1 LKPTAIHNY
10 GISCWLL
17 VISDNKQQT
26 TNNNSVMTEPVL
38 PLQTILLQVL
48 FLLVAI
54 ALEARVLQR
63 RLSLTR
69 RTSVEYAT
77 SINLL
82 CAVMGWLGFF
92 LLKNLLPQP
101 LKTQLISYIFFDRLM
116 EPLPE
121 GLSLV
126 IVSTGIIMFFSAF
139 LIKLKGLQLL
149 EALLQRSPEHQSSLP
164 PEKRR
169 RRGLQDRLDQAII
182 KTDPRQATT
191 VLLANAYSHSA
202 ILLLLL
208 LRFFSLRINTF
219 S

>member
-1 LKPTAIHNY
+1 
-10 GISCWLL
+10 
-17 VISDNKQQT
+17 
-26 TNNNSVMTEPVL
+26 MTEPVL

-149 EALLQRSPEHQSSLP
+149 EALLQRSPEQQSSLP

>member
-1 LKPTAIHNY
+1 
-10 GISCWLL
+10 
-17 VISDNKQQT
+17 
-26 TNNNSVMTEPVL
+26 MTEPVL

-54 ALEARVLQR
+54 ALEARVLHR

-101 LKTQLISYIFFDRLM
+101 LKTQLISYIFFDRLL

-121 GLSLV
+121 SLSLV
-126 IVSTGIIMFFSAF
+126 VVSTGIVIFFCAF

-149 EALLQRSPEHQSSLP
+149 EALLQRSPTQKSSLP
-164 PEKRR
+164 PDKRR
-169 RRGLQDRLDQAII
+169 RMGLNHRLDQALVQ
-182 KTDPRQATT
+182 TNPGQATT
-191 VLLANAYSHSA
+191 ILLANAYSHSA

-208 LRFFSLRINTF
+208 LRFLSLRINTLN
-219 S
+219 

>member
-1 LKPTAIHNY
+1 
-10 GISCWLL
+10 
-17 VISDNKQQT
+17 
-26 TNNNSVMTEPVL
+26 MTEPVL

-54 ALEARVLQR
+54 ALEARVLHR

-92 LLKNLLPQP
+92 LLKNFLPQP
-101 LKTQLISYIFFDRLM
+101 LKTQLISYIFFDRLL

-121 GLSLV
+121 SLSLV
-126 IVSTGIIMFFSAF
+126 IVSTGIIMFFCAF

-149 EALLQRSPEHQSSLP
+149 EALLQRSPSQNSSLP
-164 PEKRR
+164 PDKRR
-169 RRGLQDRLDQAII
+169 RIGLGYRLDQAIVQ
-182 KTDPRQATT
+182 TNPRQATT
-191 VLLANAYSHSA
+191 ILLANAYSHSA

-208 LRFFSLRINTF
+208 LRFLSLRINTL

>member
-1 LKPTAIHNY
+1 
-10 GISCWLL
+10 
-17 VISDNKQQT
+17 
-26 TNNNSVMTEPVL
+26 
-38 PLQTILLQVL
+38 
-48 FLLVAI
+48 
-54 ALEARVLQR
+54 
-63 RLSLTR
+63 
-69 RTSVEYAT
+69 
-77 SINLL
+77 
-82 CAVMGWLGFF
+82 
-92 LLKNLLPQP
+92 
-101 LKTQLISYIFFDRLM
+101 M

-149 EALLQRSPEHQSSLP
+149 EALLQRSPEQQSSLP

-208 LRFFSLRINTF
+208 LRFFSLRNNTF